1 MFSIISLN
9 RYSVLLGRKIDFLYR
24 LSAYEWQG
32 TLEDGEFYILIE
44 CKGLLVQI
52 DIQQREMFLGAS
64 TRPVLSLKK
73 PHTFN
78 MLQCC
83 EFFEW
88 EYDSENIMD

>member
-24 LSAYEWQG
+24 LSAYEWRG

-52 DIQQREMFLGAS
+52 DIQQREMFLGAC

-73 PHTFN
+73 PHVFN
-78 MLQCC
+78 MCKCC

>member
-52 DIQQREMFLGAS
+52 DIQPREMFLGAS

-78 MLQCC
+78 MRQCC

>member
-52 DIQQREMFLGAS
+52 DIQQREMFLGTS
-64 TRPVLSLKK
+64 IKPVLSLKK

-78 MLQCC
+78 VFQCC

-88 EYDSENIMD
+88 EYDPENIMN